1 MKTRLRWE
9 SSQPPRLPRR
19 PYRDSALLYGA
30 MAAAVVVVAAVTGG
44 SIVRALVIGALFF
57 VVAMAWSWRRWRERL
72 RKEEGH
78 RRT

>member
-9 SSQPPRLPRR
+9 SSQAPRVPRR

-57 VVAMAWSWRRWRERL
+57 VAATAWSWRRWRERL
-72 RKEEGH
+72 RDEER